1 MDRCPRSAGSL
12 AIRIYMYYEE
22 HSPSPF
28 HAKYAGQIAVIDISS
43 LAVLKGD
50 LPGRALGLV
59 VEWGRLHRAELEAN
73 WARAR
78 RAQPLLPV
86 EPLE

>member
-1 MDRCPRSAGSL
+1 MMSEISRFLG
-12 AIRIYMYYEE
+12 IKIYMYYEE
-22 HSPSPF
+22 HSPPHF
-28 HAKYAGQIAVIDISS
+28 HANYAGQVAVVDIAS

-73 WARAR
+73 WTRAR
-78 RAQPLLPV
+78 QTEPLLPV
-86 EPLE
+86 EPLG

>member
-1 MDRCPRSAGSL
+1 MMPEISRFLG
-12 AIRIYMYYEE
+12 IRICLYREE
-22 HSPSPF
+22 HSPPHF
-28 HAKYAGQIAVIDISS
+28 HANYAGQAAVVDIAS

-73 WARAR
+73 WTRAR
-78 RAQPLLPV
+78 QTEPLLPV
-86 EPLE
+86 KPLG